1 MPKRLTFEAIDL
13 KEVAMGDLVSRVPEL
28 LEQRGWNAMDLIR
41 RGLTY
46 NTAYRVA
53 RGETEITLKI
63 AKQLCDIFEVSS
75 IDQIFRY
82 TPTAEGARA

>member
-1 MPKRLTFEAIDL
+1 
-13 KEVAMGDLVSRVPEL
+13 MGDLVSRVPEL
-28 LEQRGWNAMDLIR
+28 LELRGWTAMDLIR

-63 AKQLCDIFEVSS
+63 VKQLCDIFEVATV
-75 IDQIFRY
+75 DQLFRY